1 MSRNS
6 HHIAIL
12 MGTFNGAAFLSQQ
25 LASIA
30 GQSHQDWTLYV
41 SDDGSTDETMAIL
54 KDYQARWGADKLKIF
69 KGPKAGFAAN
79 FMSLVANQDIN
90 ADAFA
95 FADQD
100 DIWCPDKLTKAVS
113 FLDSASQ
120 NQAALYCSRTELI
133 DEDDNHIG
141 FSPYFGRQPSFKNAL
156 VQSIAGGNTMVFNNA
171 ARALA
176 QALAA
181 KNVEIVSHDWTLYQ
195 LVSGVGGTIYYDE
208 WASVQYRQHNGNLVG
223 SNAALIAKLER
234 GGQFFAGRFRRWTDA
249 NLTALGSLN
258 GELTRQAHADL
269 DGFIELRRA
278 SIAAKL
284 KHLSSPRYHRQT
296 RMSTLAMSIGLALG
310 LV

>member
-1 MSRNS
+1 MSES
-6 HHIAIL
+6 KSHIAIL

-25 LASIA
+25 LDSIA
-30 GQSHQDWTLYV
+30 DQSHGDWRLYA

-54 KDYQARWGADKLKIF
+54 EDYQARWGTDKLHIF

-79 FMSLVANQDIN
+79 FMSLVANQDIK

-100 DIWCPDKLTKAVS
+100 DIWCRDKLTKAVS
-113 FLDSASQ
+113 FLDNAAQ

-133 DEDDNHIG
+133 DEHDNHIG
-141 FSPYFGRQPSFKNAL
+141 YSPYFGRPPSFKNAL
-156 VQSIAGGNTMVFNNA
+156 VQSIAGGNTMVFNSQ
-171 ARALA
+171 ARGLA

-181 KNVEIVSHDWTLYQ
+181 KEVEIVSHDWTLYQ
-195 LVSGVGGTIYYDE
+195 LVSGAGGAIYYDE
-208 WASVQYRQHNGNLVG
+208 WASIRYRQHNANLVG

-234 GGQFFAGRFRRWTDA
+234 GGQFFAGRFKRWTDA

-258 GELTRQAHADL
+258 GELTQQAHADL

-284 KHLSSPRYHRQT
+284 RHLTSPRYHRQT
-296 RMSTLAMSIGLALG
+296 RMSTLAMSIGLTLG